1 MKVQQ
6 LNKGSLII
14 TIPVQIARALNISKG
29 DNVNFE
35 FNKDRELVL
44 KK

>member
-6 LNKGSLII
+6 LSKGSLVI
-14 TIPVQIARALNISKG
+14 TLPVQIARALNINKG
-29 DNVNFE
+29 DNVEFE